1 MALLLLVLVAMGLF
15 IWGTS
20 LQGQVKKLKDRL
32 RPIESI
38 DLYATTARRTADSSL
53 AKAREEA
60 EQIINAAKA
69 ELAKAREEFAK
80 AREEANSSLT
90 KARGEAGRII
100 NAAKQENGKLSEQI
114 NSLKAEA
121 KSAQAELDIIR
132 EGLRLKADDAHLLE
146 VGYYRPVYGFEDLPK
161 YQEAIEKI
169 KEAQKAML
177 RVPGETGDQSAAAY
191 ATKTFSL
198 NGSDAQGRKLL
209 KKALQLMLRAFNGE
223 CDAFIAR
230 ANYRNVTTMQK
241 RIQSSF
247 DQVNKIADIWH
258 CQINRRYLIT
268 RLDEL
273 NLVYEYAEFQE
284 KVKQEQA
291 AFREQMREDERA
303 AREAERIRK
312 QLKEDKEN
320 YERQLA
326 TEKDKAKIKEL
337 ERMIEEI
344 SQKDRAVSQAQLT
357 RAGHVYVLSNV
368 GSFGEDVFKIG
379 MTRRNVP
386 EERVKELGDASVPF
400 PFDIHAM
407 IRTKDAPALEKALH
421 NHFGQRRLNLENERK
436 EFFSLQSKRSG
447 MSSSELRTSWESN
460 QRLSSAYLPMQKNI
474 A

>member
-1 MALLLLVLVAMGLF
+1 MMALLLLVLVAMGLF

-230 ANYRNVTTMQK
+230 ANYRNVTTMQNG
-241 RIQSSF
+241 SSHHS
-247 DQVNKIADIWH
+247 I
-258 CQINRRYLIT
+258 RST
-268 RLDEL
+268 RLQI
-273 NLVYEYAEFQE
+273 FG
-284 KVKQEQA
+284 
-291 AFREQMREDERA
+291 
-303 AREAERIRK
+303 
-312 QLKEDKEN
+312 
-320 YERQLA
+320 
-326 TEKDKAKIKEL
+326 TAK
-337 ERMIEEI
+337 
-344 SQKDRAVSQAQLT
+344 
-357 RAGHVYVLSNV
+357 
-368 GSFGEDVFKIG
+368 
-379 MTRRNVP
+379 
-386 EERVKELGDASVPF
+386 
-400 PFDIHAM
+400 
-407 IRTKDAPALEKALH
+407 
-421 NHFGQRRLNLENERK
+421 
-436 EFFSLQSKRSG
+436 
-447 MSSSELRTSWESN
+447 
-460 QRLSSAYLPMQKNI
+460 
-474 A
+474 